1 MLNLYLNSMF
11 VLDGSLAEIE
21 GVQVRREIAATKDI
35 QKAYSIIVA
44 GHWLI
49 NLFPDPD
56 PRVNTYGRTNEPTQ
70 EI

>member
-49 NLFPDPD
+49 NLFP
-56 PRVNTYGRTNEPTQ
+56 
-70 EI
+70 